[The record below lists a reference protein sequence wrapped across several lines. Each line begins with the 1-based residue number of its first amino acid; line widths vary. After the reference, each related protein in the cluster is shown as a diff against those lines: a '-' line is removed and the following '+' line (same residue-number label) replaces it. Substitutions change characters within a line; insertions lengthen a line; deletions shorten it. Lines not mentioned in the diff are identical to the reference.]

1 MLDRIPIVL
10 SKLAVMQSE
19 SDAITMDGLPD
30 SGKNPASVF
39 SEALSGRLDVL
50 SRPES
55 MRSILDDITVVWG
68 AIFILVGVL
77 CLLQGY
83 RWHKWLIVTMAAM
96 FGVRYGLMYGDEV
109 GNPNVAAAC
118 LAVLGAVLA
127 WPLMRYSVAVFG
139 GLAGA
144 FAGANIWTALGQ
156 PPADHRIGAL
166 VGLIIAGLLAFTA
179 FRYVVVGLTTIVGAT
194 ALTFGVMAVL
204 MQFEGF
210 RSGITGEMES
220 HPLIVP
226 VVAGSAALFGVIFQL
241 AGGLKGM
248 KASADKAGTG
258 ARGGGGAQKQAA

>member
-1 MLDRIPIVL
+1 MLDRLPIIV
-10 SKLAVMQSE
+10 SKLALLQAE
-19 SDAITMDGLPD
+19 SDAISVDLPD
-30 SGKNPASVF
+30 SGRNPASVF

-55 MRSILDDITVVWG
+55 MRNILGDITVVWG
-68 AIFILVGVL
+68 AIFILIGVL

-83 RWHKWLIVTMAAM
+83 RWHKWLIVTMAAL
-96 FGVRYGLMYGDEV
+96 FGVRCGLMYGDQV

-118 LAVLGAVLA
+118 LAVLGAVIA

-144 FAGANIWTALGQ
+144 FAGANIWTAIGQ

-179 FRYVVVGLTTIVGAT
+179 FRYVVVGLTTIVGAS

-204 MQFEGF
+204 MQFDGF
-210 RSGITGEMES
+210 KSGITQEMNA
-220 HPLIVP
+220 HPVIVP

-248 KASADKAGTG
+248 ANHAQRADPK
-258 ARGGGGAQKQAA
+258 ARGGGGQQKQAA

>member
-1 MLDRIPIVL
+1 MLDRL
-10 SKLAVMQSE
+10 TLAITQLALAQSE
-19 SDAITMDGLPD
+19 GDLAASVDLPD
-30 SGKNPASVF
+30 EGTNPATLF
-39 SEALSGRLDVL
+39 SEALSGRIDVL

-55 MRSILDDITVVWG
+55 VRDILDEISLVWAG
-68 AIFILVGVL
+68 IFIIIGTL

-83 RWHKWLIVTMAAM
+83 RWHKWLIVIMAGM
-96 FGVRYGLMYGDEV
+96 FGVRYGLMYGDQV

-127 WPLMRYSVAVFG
+127 WPLMKYSVAVFG

-144 FAGANIWTALGQ
+144 FAGANIWTAIGQ
-156 PPADHRIGAL
+156 DAGDHRIGAM

-194 ALTFGVMAVL
+194 ALTFGVMGCL
-204 MQFEGF
+204 MQFDGF
-210 RSGITGEMES
+210 RSGITDEMNA

-226 VVAGSAALFGVIFQL
+226 VVTGSAALFGVIFQL

-248 KASADKAGTG
+248 AHHAHKADPKAKPAG
-258 ARGGGGAQKQAA
+258 AKAAA

>member
-1 MLDRIPIVL
+1 MLERIPLIV
-10 SKLAVMQSE
+10 SQLALLQDSE
-19 SDAITMDGLPD
+19 APAVNVDLPD
-30 SGKNPASVF
+30 TGKNPASVF

-50 SRPES
+50 ARPES
-55 MRSILDDITVVWG
+55 MHRVLNDITVVWG

-83 RWHKWLIVTMAAM
+83 RWHKWLIVIMASM
-96 FGVRYGLMYGDEV
+96 FGVRYGMMYGHEV

-118 LAVLGAVLA
+118 LAVLGAVIA

-144 FAGANIWTALGQ
+144 FAGANIWTAIGQ
-156 PPADHRIGAL
+156 PAADHRIGAL

-210 RSGITGEMES
+210 SSGISSEMS
-220 HPLIVP
+220 THPLVVP

-241 AGGLKGM
+241 AGGIKGM
-248 KASADKAGTG
+248 AHHAQKADPKAK
-258 ARGGGGAQKQAA
+258 GGAQKAAA